1 MLSSAGEGCTPTVLL
16 KSRHRRFGRPD
27 ICLQANLVLIGKGIF
42 AKQLNTVTYL
52 STAVLLERAI
62 PRLRDLVFL
71 QLSASW
77 PGAKQKISNFLAE
90 GLRMTC
96 RFLSVC
102 IEGCTDF
109 FLHVTELF
117 QRALKANN
125 HFMQKLLR

>member
-1 MLSSAGEGCTPTVLL
+1 
-16 KSRHRRFGRPD
+16 
-27 ICLQANLVLIGKGIF
+27 
-42 AKQLNTVTYL
+42 
-52 STAVLLERAI
+52 
-62 PRLRDLVFL
+62 
-71 QLSASW
+71 
-77 PGAKQKISNFLAE
+77 
-90 GLRMTC
+90 MTC